1 MLSFLAK
8 IIIPF
13 ALSSTLFS
21 TNKDHSKPIQQPLCA
36 NLETCQIIDL
46 KNETLFQYYK
56 QYVTKNDLSPDF
68 SFENFVDF
76 FNQTG
81 LEFKEFYDQYISDR
95 STIIPAVTSFSSSA
109 DADKYMLSST
119 FYETTPISLFKNGAP
134 LYNALS
140 YSNVRVG
147 DILFEDKI
155 ENFHHMGVVVDTNH
169 SFTNVVGTYNTYIQT
184 IEAVNSQNGVQY
196 GYLDDAR
203 VIDHNVKIL
212 RYNVRVLTLSEQNNI
227 CYFLEQ
233 QLGKAYSIHS
243 PLNTSINATSWY
255 CTELVWCAYEFIG
268 LCLAPN
274 LNIVDTMILY
284 GDEIISGN
292 KLSEVLLEKANFL
305 SFTIVSKSSNKWN
318 LKLFNPTN
326 SVVGAQYNTKM
337 CFEDDAKSWTGLN
350 NLQTVAINYH
360 SFAEITISENWFA
373 TTIAASYIANS
384 AGINERLI
392 TYANNLNSSKK
403 TLSEYAIYRVE

>member
-46 KNETLFQYYK
+46 KNE
-56 QYVTKNDLSPDF
+56 
-68 SFENFVDF
+68 
-76 FNQTG
+76 
-81 LEFKEFYDQYISDR
+81 
-95 STIIPAVTSFSSSA
+95 
-109 DADKYMLSST
+109 
-119 FYETTPISLFKNGAP
+119 
-134 LYNALS
+134 AL
-140 YSNVRVG
+140 
-147 DILFEDKI
+147 
-155 ENFHHMGVVVDTNH
+155 
-169 SFTNVVGTYNTYIQT
+169 
-184 IEAVNSQNGVQY
+184 
-196 GYLDDAR
+196 
-203 VIDHNVKIL
+203 
-212 RYNVRVLTLSEQNNI
+212 
-227 CYFLEQ
+227 
-233 QLGKAYSIHS
+233 
-243 PLNTSINATSWY
+243 
-255 CTELVWCAYEFIG
+255 
-268 LCLAPN
+268 
-274 LNIVDTMILY
+274 
-284 GDEIISGN
+284 
-292 KLSEVLLEKANFL
+292 
-305 SFTIVSKSSNKWN
+305 NKWN

-392 TYANNLNSSKK
+392 TYANNLNLSKK

>member
-196 GYLDDAR
+196 GYLDDA
-203 VIDHNVKIL
+203 
-212 RYNVRVLTLSEQNNI
+212 
-227 CYFLEQ
+227 
-233 QLGKAYSIHS
+233 
-243 PLNTSINATSWY
+243 
-255 CTELVWCAYEFIG
+255 
-268 LCLAPN
+268 
-274 LNIVDTMILY
+274 
-284 GDEIISGN
+284 
-292 KLSEVLLEKANFL
+292 
-305 SFTIVSKSSNKWN
+305 
-318 LKLFNPTN
+318 
-326 SVVGAQYNTKM
+326 
-337 CFEDDAKSWTGLN
+337 KSWTGLN